1 MSDDYIKRED
11 AVRRIA
17 VLMAAE
23 AESDGC
29 EDQPMDTYIE
39 YASED
44 LADIPSADVAPV
56 VRCKDC
62 VHYRVYQLASDG
74 ETITD
79 CAVMPCHPPE
89 NWYCSNAERKDDE
102 L

>member
-1 MSDDYIKRED
+1 MSDYIKRED

-23 AESDGC
+23 AESDGS

-44 LADIPSADVAPV
+44 LADIPPADVAPV

-62 VHYRVYQLASDG
+62 RWRDAEEKHHCIDINRVFDQMDF
-74 ETITD
+74 
-79 CAVMPCHPPE
+79 
-89 NWYCSNAERKDDE
+89 CSFGERKRR
-102 L
+102 